1 MSIEVQP
8 SWLQPT
14 WFIDSDSA
22 PVQEFADAAV
32 GDLQDPVEQARALF
46 YAVRDGI
53 RYDPYAAAKT
63 PESFR
68 ASTVAESENN
78 WCVPKSV
85 LMVAAARHCGIP
97 ARLGFADVVNHLT
110 SAKLSDSMGTDVFAW
125 HGYAEL
131 LLNGQ
136 WVKLSTAF
144 NKELCAKFGTKTL
157 EFDVDNG
164 ALMHAFDE
172 SGNRHM
178 EYINQRGSFDD
189 LPLNEIFQTFK
200 EIYPDW
206 SDEDD
211 GHSDDLAT
219 TSAGRDTAFDA

>member
-1 MSIEVQP
+1 MGMEVSQ
-8 SWLQPT
+8 SWLEPT
-14 WFIDSDSA
+14 WFIDSDSE
-22 PVQEFADAAV
+22 PVQQFTDAAV
-32 GDLQDPVEQARALF
+32 GELKDPVEQARALF

-53 RYDPYAAAKT
+53 RYNPYAAGKT

-68 ASTVAESENN
+68 ASTVAATDNN

-85 LMVAAARHCGIP
+85 LMVAAARRCGIP

-110 SAKLSDSMGTDVFAW
+110 SAKLSDSMETDVFAW

-131 LLNGQ
+131 LLNDH

-144 NKELCAKFGTKTL
+144 NRELCEKFGTKTL
-157 EFDVDNG
+157 EFDSDNG
-164 ALMHAFDE
+164 ALMHPFDE

-178 EYINQRGSFDD
+178 EYINERGSFDD
-189 LPLNEIFQTFK
+189 LPLDEIFQTFS

-206 SDEDD
+206 SSTAD
-211 GHSDDLAT
+211 GD
-219 TSAGRDTAFDA
+219 SADQAERDTAFDG